1 MPNSRVVGKNVAGKE
16 ISNNVLQ
23 YYSKKVTRDLNKIVL
38 SKLFEI
44 YSIEYV
50 QTGNIST
57 MFKVVVVPVVTLTA
71 PDLL

>member
-50 QTGNIST
+50 QTGNR
-57 MFKVVVVPVVTLTA
+57 VVVVPVVTLTA
-71 PDLL
+71 ANLL